1 MAYELLTSRNIAM
14 SQCCVC
20 AVQYWQAPE
29 VSDFIPLNAVDKCQV
44 SENWLILNFKLQLN
58 VYSYTLDNRLL

>member
-1 MAYELLTSRNIAM
+1 M